1 MDRKEPS
8 APKILEI
15 GEVSRMRHAFPE
27 TTRFFSTF
35 VRDSEQNKAAGAEL
49 VSARNL
55 FSLTRQLSDPALDLI
70 VVHASPHG
78 PLEGVVRTIFRR
90 SALSGHLPI
99 LRNFTQQL
107 LKRGARAPVAVL
119 DLHDSP
125 SIFACNLHLLET
137 ATLYFKRELPPDRW
151 QLFTRAGKIPSRR
164 QRERAYYRN
173 ALSRVRPISLGMPDS
188 MLGYHHPEHLPE
200 NKDIDVFFAGRLKS
214 SSTLRERGARELNRL
229 SSEGLRVEI
238 HEDRLSPSEY
248 RDRCARAWLIWA
260 PEGYGWDCFRTY
272 EAALAGSVPLVSR
285 QTIERHAPL
294 IDGEHCIYYDVE
306 PGQLAQTVRRV
317 LQNKEQ
323 LSRMAKAARQ
333 HVLQHHTPQ
342 ALAQYVVNSTLSA
355 ARQPNQNAAC
365 E

>member
-1 MDRKEPS
+1 
-8 APKILEI
+8 
-15 GEVSRMRHAFPE
+15 
-27 TTRFFSTF
+27 
-35 VRDSEQNKAAGAEL
+35 
-49 VSARNL
+49 
-55 FSLTRQLSDPALDLI
+55 
-70 VVHASPHG
+70 
-78 PLEGVVRTIFRR
+78 
-90 SALSGHLPI
+90 
-99 LRNFTQQL
+99 
-107 LKRGARAPVAVL
+107 
-119 DLHDSP
+119 
-125 SIFACNLHLLET
+125 
-137 ATLYFKRELPPDRW
+137 
-151 QLFTRAGKIPSRR
+151 
-164 QRERAYYRN
+164 
-173 ALSRVRPISLGMPDS
+173 
-188 MLGYHHPEHLPE
+188 MLGYHPPEHLAE
-200 NKDIDVFFAGRLKS
+200 KKDIDVFFAGRLKS
-214 SSTLRERGARELNRL
+214 SSTLRERGAMELNRL

-323 LSRMAKAARQ
+323 LSRMAKAARR
-333 HVLQHHTPQ
+333 HALQHHTPQ
-342 ALAQYVVNSTLSA
+342 ALAQHVVNSTLSA